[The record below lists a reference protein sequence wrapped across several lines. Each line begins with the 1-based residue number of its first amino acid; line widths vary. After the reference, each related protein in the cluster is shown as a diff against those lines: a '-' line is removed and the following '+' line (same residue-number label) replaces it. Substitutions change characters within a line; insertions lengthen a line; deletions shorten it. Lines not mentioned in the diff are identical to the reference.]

1 MLIYKTLLPINVRGY
16 MQAIKYFDSLY
27 REKNQINLLNWA
39 YLILVAIGTICSAI
53 IAIFSQSLGAALLI
67 VPILSLVAICLNIF
81 MWHIIENIVKKKE
94 KSKIYQIILKLDK
107 TITRQSKK
115 TVKKSNAKR
124 QKKSSR

>member
-1 MLIYKTLLPINVRGY
+1 